1 MTNRN
6 RAKMVV
12 HSMAAAGMPTV
23 AALPVGADATA
34 LRAEE
39 VAMIIAIGKVYGQKL
54 TKAAASGIL
63 ASGFAQMVG
72 EKIAIGLLEMSNATG
87 PLAFVIKSG
96 VAVSLIEMVGMC
108 AIDFFEEL
116 AEKENGYGSNA
127 A

>member
-1 MTNRN
+1 
-6 RAKMVV
+6 
-12 HSMAAAGMPTV
+12 
-23 AALPVGADATA
+23 
-34 LRAEE
+34 
-39 VAMIIAIGKVYGQKL
+39 MIIAIGKVYGQKL

-116 AEKENGYGSNA
+116 AEKENGYGVNA